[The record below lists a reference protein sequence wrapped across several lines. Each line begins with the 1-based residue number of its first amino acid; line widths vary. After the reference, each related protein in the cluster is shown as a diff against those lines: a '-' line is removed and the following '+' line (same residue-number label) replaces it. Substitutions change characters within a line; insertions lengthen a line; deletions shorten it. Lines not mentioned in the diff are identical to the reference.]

1 MFSQVLLSKAARALK
16 ITLLSALI
24 LGGKP
29 PAPVYA
35 TETTPYKV
43 VPGDN
48 LTEIVERFSTSL
60 LAIHGANKLKSQ
72 VLYPGQ
78 ILLIPILTGTI
89 HSVNRGETL
98 MALANIYGTTTDA
111 IMAAN
116 FLTRPMIVNGMRL
129 AIPIAAPSPTN
140 P

>member
-1 MFSQVLLSKAARALK
+1 MFHHELISKAARALK
-16 ITLLSALI
+16 ITLLSALV
-24 LGGKP
+24 LGGNP

-35 TETTPYKV
+35 NETTPYKV

-78 ILLIPILTGTI
+78 VLLIPILTGTI

-98 MALANIYGTTTDA
+98 MALANIYGVRSGA
-111 IMAAN
+111 IDICQ
-116 FLTRPMIVNGMRL
+116 RH
-129 AIPIAAPSPTN
+129 
-140 P
+140 